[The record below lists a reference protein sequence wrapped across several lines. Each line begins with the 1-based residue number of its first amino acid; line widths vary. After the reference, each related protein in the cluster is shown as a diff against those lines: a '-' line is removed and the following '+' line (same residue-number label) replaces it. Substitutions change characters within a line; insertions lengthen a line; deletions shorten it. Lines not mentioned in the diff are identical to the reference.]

1 MVKFIERI
9 KSIIYSG
16 ILSCIVIL
24 GSTAPS
30 FAESKTLSIPAYN
43 QQPYENICWA
53 TSASIIKSYFKKDT
67 KDIKVDIAK
76 YIHGFS
82 FNKGGTIYDIR
93 DGVKK
98 YANVS
103 GSIKLIPLS
112 YQAVQHQ
119 INNNDPI
126 GVAYFYKTGGGHAV
140 VIKGYNNIT
149 GTVTRNDP
157 WDGKS
162 KTSSYDYLKNNSSW
176 SWQQSLLYK

>member
-1 MVKFIERI
+1 M
-9 KSIIYSG
+9 
-16 ILSCIVIL
+16 
-24 GSTAPS
+24 
-30 FAESKTLSIPAYN
+30 
-43 QQPYENICWA
+43 
-53 TSASIIKSYFKKDT
+53 IKSYFKKDT

-76 YIHGFS
+76 YIHGSS

-119 INNNDPI
+119 INNNGPI
-126 GVAYFYKTGGGHAV
+126 GVVYFYKTGGGHAV

-176 SWQQSLLYK
+176 SWQQSLFYK

>member
-1 MVKFIERI
+1 M
-9 KSIIYSG
+9 
-16 ILSCIVIL
+16 
-24 GSTAPS
+24 
-30 FAESKTLSIPAYN
+30 
-43 QQPYENICWA
+43 
-53 TSASIIKSYFKKDT
+53 IKSYFKKDT

-76 YIHGFS
+76 YIHGSS

-103 GSIKLIPLS
+103 DSIKLIPLS

-119 INNNDPI
+119 IN
-126 GVAYFYKTGGGHAV
+126 YAV

-176 SWQQSLLYK
+176 SWQQSLFYK